1 MREWAQAQLDAVRRE
16 QAQVLGEAARHAE
29 SVRLVRERTS
39 RAEKKL
45 RRILHLL
52 SSDDGREQLERL
64 EVKAKAAPL
73 DLEPAFDYFGF
84 EERFRGNEED
94 IQQRQRL
101 YLEYFKGARD
111 VLDIG
116 CGRGEFLALLKSA
129 GIEATGVDADLD
141 MVLLCREKG
150 LAVVE
155 ADAFA
160 YLESLPDASVGG
172 IFSAQMIEHLDAGQI
187 IRLVQLSHRKLRPD
201 GVLILETPNPRCLT
215 VFAESFYMDLSHIR
229 LIHPETARF
238 LLECMGF
245 GNVELKF
252 SAPVERSARVPP
264 FPADGLP
271 EAALADFNRGIERL
285 NELLYGYQDYAVI
298 GAKIDASI

>member
-1 MREWAQAQLDAVRRE
+1 M
-16 QAQVLGEAARHAE
+16 
-29 SVRLVRERTS
+29 
-39 RAEKKL
+39 
-45 RRILHLL
+45 
-52 SSDDGREQLERL
+52 
-64 EVKAKAAPL
+64 KAKAAPL
-73 DLEPAFDYFGF
+73 HLEPAFDYFGF

-116 CGRGEFLALLKSA
+116 CGRGEFLELLKSA

-150 LAVVE
+150 LTVVE
-155 ADAFA
+155 RDAFA
-160 YLESLPDASVGG
+160 YLESLPAGSVGG
-172 IFSAQMIEHLDAGQI
+172 IFCAQMIEHLDAEQI
-187 IRLVQLSHRKLRPD
+187 IRLVQLSHRTLRPD

-238 LLECMGF
+238 LLESMGF
-245 GNVELKF
+245 GSVELKF
-252 SAPVERSARVPP
+252 SALVERSARVPP
-264 FPADGLP
+264 FPADAHP
-271 EAALADFNRGIERL
+271 EAALAEFNRGIERL
-285 NELLYGYQDYAVI
+285 NDLLYGYQDYAVI
-298 GAKIDASI
+298 GAKIDAPL